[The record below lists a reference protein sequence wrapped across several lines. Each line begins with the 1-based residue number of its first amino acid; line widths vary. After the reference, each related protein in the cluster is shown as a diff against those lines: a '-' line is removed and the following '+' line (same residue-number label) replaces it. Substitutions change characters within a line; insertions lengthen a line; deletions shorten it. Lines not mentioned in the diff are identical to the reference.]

1 VPRARPE
8 VPVDHAVPLQ
18 LAADDDRVVAAAAMG
33 SLAVDRGDRFS
44 DLDLTFGIA
53 DEVPVSAVLADWT
66 TAHRLIPP
74 RRARPTCASLVA
86 RPSLVTRGE
95 RTYARPMSQQDRDRL
110 EPLEDGHE
118 RPPETQAAVEPAASP
133 TSSAETVASAVGNQA
148 FGQLVGRTPGDG
160 IMAGG
165 VVHPDVAATIATT
178 NGSGHT
184 LDPDTRERL
193 APRVGDPLTDVRVHT
208 DTTADALARSVSA
221 RAFTTGS
228 DVYFAAGEYRPGS
241 ADGDSLLAHEL
252 THVTQQRGAPSSGPL
267 TVSEPGDAMETEA
280 DTVAGGLD
288 G

>member
-1 VPRARPE
+1 
-8 VPVDHAVPLQ
+8 
-18 LAADDDRVVAAAAMG
+18 
-33 SLAVDRGDRFS
+33 
-44 DLDLTFGIA
+44 
-53 DEVPVSAVLADWT
+53 
-66 TAHRLIPP
+66 
-74 RRARPTCASLVA
+74 
-86 RPSLVTRGE
+86 
-95 RTYARPMSQQDRDRL
+95 MSQPDRDRL
-110 EPLEDGHE
+110 DSREDGYE
-118 RPPETQAAVEPAASP
+118 RRPEAPAAAEPAAASP
-133 TSSAETVASAVGNQA
+133 TSSAETVASTVGNRA

-160 IMAGG
+160 ILPDG

-184 LDPDTRERL
+184 LDPDARERL
-193 APRVGDPLTDVRVHT
+193 APHVGDPLTDVRVHT

-252 THVTQQRGAPSSGPL
+252 THVTQQRGAPTSGPL

-280 DTVAGGLD
+280 DTVASGLD